1 MCCTVDGKKGA
12 KCSCFESGAEERG
25 EKTEKIRTKSHLCEA
40 DDELDAEAEPLDDVR
55 RGGEAIEND
64 VKEGPYLLDGPQAG
78 VDLTVEHEGG
88 HHLEHHRQCICGG
101 ETG

>member
-1 MCCTVDGKKGA
+1 
-12 KCSCFESGAEERG
+12 
-25 EKTEKIRTKSHLCEA
+25 
-40 DDELDAEAEPLDDVR
+40 
-55 RGGEAIEND
+55 
-64 VKEGPYLLDGPQAG
+64 